1 MAMVEA
7 VEHATGGGVDP
18 DTAACTTLIEDLTA
32 AGSPPELAKLIEP
45 IDDEVLRSTLGAVR
59 SAAAAIVGSCSQVD
73 DTAPK
78 SSSPGTDADPVV
90 QGTESAALFH
100 QRVAQLEEEG

>member
-45 IDDEVLRSTLGAVR
+45 IHDEVLRSTLGAVR
-59 SAAAAIVGSCSQVD
+59 SAAAIVGSCSQVD
-73 DTAPK
+73 DTAPT
-78 SSSPGTDADPVV
+78 SSSPDADADPVV